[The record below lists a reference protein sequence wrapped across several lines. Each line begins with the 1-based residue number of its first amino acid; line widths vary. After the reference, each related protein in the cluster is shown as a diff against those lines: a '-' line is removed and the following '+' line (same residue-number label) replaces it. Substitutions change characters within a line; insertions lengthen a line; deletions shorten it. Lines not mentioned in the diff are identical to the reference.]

1 MAVAV
6 YTSDPDTVKWLATV
20 HNARMIAPPRSYGVN
35 QCWDEKGPFTKL
47 VFEPEL
53 ARAPGWPDRINRNLI
68 KACNRLKGTIARD
81 EYYPTQ
87 SQ

>member
-6 YTSDPDTVKWLATV
+6 FTSDPDTVKWLATV
-20 HNARMIAPPRSYGVN
+20 HSARMVAPPRSYGID

-47 VFEPEL
+47 VFEP
-53 ARAPGWPDRINRNLI
+53 GWPSKMNKDLI
-68 KACNRLKGTIARD
+68 KACNRLKETIARD
-81 EYYPTQ
+81 EYYPTR